1 MHSHS
6 GAKPCLMKLKLSLV
20 KPSWVE
26 NLWEKKKK
34 SSSLSNRITNHS
46 PTGVTPA
53 QMGKERISSI
63 SSGVG
68 NQTRFIFD

>member
-26 NLWEKKKK
+26 NLWEKKK
-34 SSSLSNRITNHS
+34 SLLAYPTELQIT
-46 PTGVTPA
+46 V
-53 QMGKERISSI
+53 QQE
-63 SSGVG
+63 
-68 NQTRFIFD
+68 